1 MTLILSAQPVVSFI
15 DDESNASFWYDYQA
29 YLASDGSK
37 LKAAISGAIERADYY
52 ATLADKCP
60 EISLETLLIMR
71 QCTRWNEIPLPAA
84 TIGGRDDQEPFDYAD
99 AVARHGRMATL

>member
-15 DDESNASFWYDYQA
+15 DDECNASFWYDALA
-29 YLASDGSK
+29 YFASDGYK
-37 LKAAISGAIERADYY
+37 VRRAIQGAIERADYY

-60 EISLETLLIMR
+60 EISLKTLLIMR
-71 QCTRWNEIPLPAA
+71 QCTKWNEIPLPAA